1 MYDDTD
7 SKAPRISAAR
17 KSAPRT
23 VQDTGLPFLF
33 LTELLGKTL
42 ATRGQLRLSEL
53 AAHSKLPPSVLDP
66 LLVFMRAEKLCEI
79 IRRGG
84 SGTDADLHYN
94 LTETGRLRAA
104 ECLQRDA
111 YAGPAPVPLAD
122 YAAQVARDSARADSI
137 QRTLME
143 QVFGALT
150 ISPALLRQLGA
161 ALNSGRA
168 LFLHGPAGSGKT
180 FLAEQL
186 RHLLP
191 GEIMLPHAILVD
203 GAVVSLYDPLVHM
216 LIEDNGP
223 PDGMFE
229 RRAPR
234 DQRWLRSQR
243 PAVLTGGEL
252 TLEMLDLRFDPASR
266 LYLAPPHLK
275 ANGGIFI
282 IDDLGRQRC
291 TPGELMNRWIV
302 PMDRRLDYLTLQN
315 GYKFPVPFDMA
326 VVFSS
331 NLTPDALDDAAFL
344 RRLGYKIHVGPLNAA
359 QYESVFRQQC
369 VALGIAWQAESF
381 RYLRDQ
387 LHARQQQPLMA
398 CHPRDLLGQV
408 CDLARYEG
416 RSPQLSPEVLDWAWK
431 NYFTGV

>member
-1 MYDDTD
+1 M
-7 SKAPRISAAR
+7 
-17 KSAPRT
+17 
-23 VQDTGLPFLF
+23 F
-33 LTELLGKTL
+33 
-42 ATRGQLRLSEL
+42 
-53 AAHSKLPPSVLDP
+53 
-66 LLVFMRAEKLCEI
+66 
-79 IRRGG
+79 
-84 SGTDADLHYN
+84 
-94 LTETGRLRAA
+94 
-104 ECLQRDA
+104 
-111 YAGPAPVPLAD
+111 AG
-122 YAAQVARDSARADSI
+122 
-137 QRTLME
+137 
-143 QVFGALT
+143 
-150 ISPALLRQLGA
+150 
-161 ALNSGRA
+161 
-168 LFLHGPAGSGKT
+168 
-180 FLAEQL
+180 
-186 RHLLP
+186 
-191 GEIMLPHAILVD
+191 
-203 GAVVSLYDPLVHM
+203 
-216 LIEDNGP
+216 
-223 PDGMFE
+223 
-229 RRAPR
+229 RAPR
-234 DQRWLRSQR
+234 DLRWPRSQR